1 MSSDE
6 GTSSGGFGPGVGRS
20 GLAIDR
26 RGFMAYFSAAGLS
39 ATLLPGVLW
48 SHLAAAQ
55 ESEISIETIRHAE
68 KLAGL
73 EFTDEERENLRRG
86 VKRLVGNYRKLR
98 EVDVPNNVVPALQFN
113 PILPGMTFN
122 TERRA
127 IRLSEGPLREVP
139 DDLEDVAFWTV
150 MDLSRAIEAGKISSV
165 ALTKMY
171 LERLKRYDPLLKCV
185 ITLTEDLA
193 MKQARRADDEIAAG
207 KYRGPLHGI
216 PWGAKDL
223 LAARGYPTTWGAM
236 PFKDQVID
244 EDATVVKRLEEA
256 GAVLVAKLTLGALA
270 QGDIWYGGRTN
281 NPWNPK
287 RGSSG
292 SSAGPASATAAG
304 LVGFA
309 IGSETNGSIT
319 SPATRCGVTGLRP
332 TFGRVSRHGAMAL
345 SWSMDKLGPL
355 CRSVEDCAVVLDA
368 ICGPDG
374 QDLTVTDLP
383 FNWDAK
389 FDVRKLRVG
398 YVESGFNT
406 DGAKQGN
413 NERTLETLK
422 SLGIELQPIQLPD
435 LPFNSMGF
443 ILSVEA
449 ATAFDDLTRS
459 GRDDELVNQGGTA
472 WPATFRRA
480 RMVPAVEYI
489 RAMRV
494 RTLLMRQMAE
504 LMNEVDVYVT
514 PTLQSL
520 YLGNFTGHP
529 IISVPNGFTDRDE
542 PTSIG
547 FVGRLYGEAELLAL
561 ASAYQNATDYHL
573 KYPTL
578 DA

>member
-1 MSSDE
+1 MMSPE
-6 GTSSGGFGPGVGRS
+6 TGELAKQSGPN
-20 GLAIDR
+20 IDR
-26 RGFMAYFSAAGLS
+26 RSFMAYFSAAGLS
-39 ATLLPGVLW
+39 GTLLPGVLW
-48 SHLAAAQ
+48 SQFAGAQ
-55 ESEISIETIRHAE
+55 GNEISPEMIQQAE

-73 EFTDEERENLRRG
+73 EFTNEEREKLTRG
-86 VKRLVGNYRKLR
+86 VGRLVSNFEKLR
-98 EVDVPNNVVPALQFN
+98 AVEVTNSVPPALQFN
-113 PILPGMTFN
+113 PVLPGMTFN
-122 TERRA
+122 TGRKA
-127 IRLSEGPLREVP
+127 IRLSDGPARDVP
-139 DDLEDVAFWTV
+139 GDLEEVAFWTV
-150 MDLSRAIEAGKISSV
+150 MDLSRAIKAGKISSV
-165 ALTKMY
+165 ALTMMY
-171 LERLKRYDPLLKCV
+171 LARLRRYDPLLKCV

-193 MKQARRADDEIAAG
+193 MKQARRADHEIKAG

-223 LAARGYPTTWGAM
+223 LAAKDYPTTWGAM
-236 PFKDQVID
+236 PYKDQVID
-244 EDATVVKRLEEA
+244 EDATVVKRIEEA
-256 GAVLVAKLTLGALA
+256 GAVLVAKLSLGALA

-281 NPWNPK
+281 SPWNPK

-292 SSAGPASATAAG
+292 SSAGPACATAAG
-304 LVGFA
+304 LVGFS

-374 QDLTVTDLP
+374 LDLTVLDLP
-383 FNWDAK
+383 FNWDAA
-389 FDVRKLRVG
+389 FDFRKLRVG

-406 DGAKQGN
+406 DGARQGN
-413 NERTLETLK
+413 NERALETLK

-435 LPFNSMGF
+435 LPFNAMAF
-443 ILSVEA
+443 ILTVEA
-449 ATAFDDLTRS
+449 AAAFDDLTRS
-459 GRDDELVNQGGTA
+459 DRDDELVNQSASA
-472 WPATFRRA
+472 WPTAFRRA

-489 RAMRV
+489 QANRV

-504 LMNEVDVYVT
+504 LMNEIDVYVT

-529 IISVPNGFTDRDE
+529 IISVPNGFTDRGE

-561 ASAYQNATDYHL
+561 AAGYQNATDHHL
-573 KYPTL
+573 KHPTL
-578 DA
+578 KA